1 MIPNNKGARSAHVLD
16 IKAAQFACKDA
27 WAKRSVS
34 TNIDTPQEDNKGH
47 LRIMKKKPEARYG
60 GLR

>member
-1 MIPNNKGARSAHVLD
+1 LD